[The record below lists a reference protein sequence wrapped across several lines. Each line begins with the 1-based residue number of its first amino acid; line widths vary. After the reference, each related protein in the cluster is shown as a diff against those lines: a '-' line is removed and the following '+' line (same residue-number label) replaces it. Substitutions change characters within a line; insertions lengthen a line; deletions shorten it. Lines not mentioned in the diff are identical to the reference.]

1 MRLTCRENTRLC
13 RTKYISESNL
23 KTNKVPIL
31 EVQML
36 RFYHS
41 LNNFLRHPTTRK
53 QYCTTPHPT
62 LQSHRLHCTTFHTL
76 HCTTFRYTSR
86 HEITTTLTTTFVYTL
101 LYCTKLHYIPGPV
114 TALENCLPLD
124 HLLPQVKKLRHATLH
139 YTTITYSIPQLRPLH
154 DISSNRTNLHK
165 TKLHSITFH
174 VSF

>member
-1 MRLTCRENTRLC
+1 MSAYFCNTSFMRLTCRENTRLC
-13 RTKYISESNL
+13 RTKYISKSNL
-23 KTNKVPIL
+23 KTSKVPIL

-41 LNNFLRHPTTRK
+41 LNIFLRHPTTRK

-86 HEITTTLTTTFVYTL
+86 HEITTTPTTTFVYTL

-114 TALENCLPLD
+114 TTLENCLPLD
-124 HLLPQVKKLRHATLH
+124 HLLPQVKKITPR
-139 YTTITYSIPQLRPLH
+139 YTPLYHNYIFDSTITPTTRHFIKS
-154 DISSNRTNLHK
+154 D
-165 TKLHSITFH
+165 
-174 VSF
+174 